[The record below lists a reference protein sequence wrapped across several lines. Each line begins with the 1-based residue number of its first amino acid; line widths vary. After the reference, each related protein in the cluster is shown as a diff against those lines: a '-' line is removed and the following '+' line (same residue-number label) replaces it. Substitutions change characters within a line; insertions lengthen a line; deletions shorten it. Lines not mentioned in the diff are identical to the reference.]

1 MKWLAALLL
10 GAIVGFLLPMI
21 FGGEAGFWLHSWTK
35 WGTIRPLEGSRGL
48 LFSIPLFLGSAVAFR
63 LFFNWHSN

>member
-10 GAIVGFLLPMI
+10 GAVVGFLVPLI

-35 WGTIRPLEGSRGL
+35 HGTIRPLAGSPGL
-48 LFSIPLFLGSAVAFR
+48 LFSIPLGLGSAVAFR
-63 LFFNWHSN
+63 LFFNWHSR